1 LCPQETITQDLEVF
15 RAVVEHSADGVMV
28 GAPDGRVFYAN
39 PAACGIF
46 GLTEEEMRSRGRQG
60 LIDSADP
67 LWQAALDERRR
78 LGRVRSVL
86 PLTRAN
92 GRAAWVDLSSV
103 IITGQDGQPQSVIVL
118 RDVTERVQLNRRLL
132 AHNDVT
138 EALLAGADTAQV
150 LAIIAEHARVIF
162 EASDAAV
169 VTIDQPDDAVVVT
182 TAVGPSISRVLGRA
196 YQAGTKGSQVIAT
209 RQSRLY
215 DDFCIQSPTEDGRQL
230 GLGPAMLVPILSA
243 QEVFGIL
250 FVGAQRSRPPYT
262 AEDLAVAETYAKRA
276 GVALALGLARAE
288 LERHQRELVDQLQ
301 HALASRVIIEQAKGM
316 ISAVRG
322 VTTEEAFARLRRHAR
337 DHNADIHTVAA
348 DVVAR
353 RRLV

>member
-1 LCPQETITQDLEVF
+1 MTQDLEVF
-15 RAVVEHSADGVMV
+15 RAVVAHSADGVMV
-28 GAPDGRVFYAN
+28 GTPDGGVLYAN
-39 PAACGIF
+39 GAACAIF
-46 GLTEEEMRSRGRQG
+46 GLTEDEIRTRGRQG

-78 LGRVRSVL
+78 RGRVRSVL

-103 IITGQDGQPQSVIVL
+103 IFTGQDGQPQSVIVL

-138 EALLAGADTAQV
+138 EALLAGAETAQV
-150 LAIIAEHARVIF
+150 LSIIAEHARVIF

-169 VTIDQPDDAVVVT
+169 LTIGQPGDDVVVT
-182 TAVGPSISRVLGRA
+182 AAVGPAISRLLGRT

-215 DDFCIQSPTEDGRQL
+215 EDFCTASPTEDGRQL
-230 GLGPAMLVPILSA
+230 GLGPAMLVPILSS
-243 QEVFGIL
+243 QDVFGIL
-250 FVGAQRSRPPYT
+250 FVGAQPSRPPYT
-262 AEDLAVAETYAKRA
+262 GDDLAIAETYAKRA
-276 GVALALGLARAE
+276 GVALALGQARVE

-301 HALASRVIIEQAKGM
+301 QALESRVIIEQAKGV

-322 VTTEEAFARLRRHAR
+322 VSTEEAFARLRRHAR
-337 DHNADIHTVAA
+337 DHNADIHAVAA